1 MSNSWFTPPTWA
13 LARSNVEPIVSSKKN
28 EAQHRIYE
36 VKHLILLRPQRDTLS
51 MVNSITLSTF
61 VWLLVEKISFYV
73 SKYPSHAHSL
83 FTYIERLLSVS
94 SKCCC

>member
-1 MSNSWFTPPTWA
+1 MSNSWFTTPTWA

-51 MVNSITLSTF
+51 MVNSIT
-61 VWLLVEKISFYV
+61 
-73 SKYPSHAHSL
+73 
-83 FTYIERLLSVS
+83 
-94 SKCCC
+94 